1 MQEFFSKVSDTAYD
15 TYFGEGATKKA
26 KDLLNDPGY
35 AEQAEKNRVK
45 RFNEREDELETSSGL
60 DDKAM
65 DKYQESKVKALEK
78 AGLTSPF
85 AEETYTESQQVF
97 EKVLNVTNHQGN
109 ANQNHTEILPYTC
122 LNGYYQKIRNKN
134 C

>member
-26 KDLLNDPGY
+26 KDLLSDPGY

-78 AGLTSPF
+78 AGLSTK
-85 AEETYTESQQVF
+85 ALKDENGKLKENDE
-97 EKVLNVTNHQGN
+97 L
-109 ANQNHTEILPYTC
+109 ILDIVEDS
-122 LNGYYQKIRNKN
+122 LK
-134 C
+134 